1 MTVKFNQ
8 YWTVDW
14 EKTKAYE
21 KYIVKKFIPGINRVG
36 IHTVAAWTVLVGGY
50 SEIYF
55 EGITSDLDQ
64 LERALIS
71 DRYKELNAELLNH
84 VTQYKSKVVISTGI
98 KEAYSS
104 DIKEN
109 TVKFNQ
115 TWDVISHKK
124 AEYNAF
130 VTETYYPTLEDLG
143 VKIATEWEVLIGDG
157 PRIICEGRAQDIN
170 SLLRNLQSKAFQKAR
185 RTLKSYVYNYENRIL
200 VFHIMKQLGYKSAS
214 YKIVSS

>member
-14 EKTKAYE
+14 EKTNAYE
-21 KYIVKKFIPGINRVG
+21 KYIIKKFIPGINRVG

-130 VTETYYPTLEDLG
+130 VTETYYPTLENLG
-143 VKIATEWEVLIGDG
+143 VTIATEWEVLIGDG

-185 RTLKSYVYNYENRIL
+185 RTLKSYVYNYENRVL